1 MDYKALN
8 EITIKNCCPIPQIT
22 DLIELLSYTS
32 IFTKIDLRQGYNN
45 VYIKNENKW
54 KTAFITKQGI
64 FETKVIYFGFSNVST
79 TF

>member
-64 FETKVIYFGFSNVST
+64 FETKVIYFGFSNVSA